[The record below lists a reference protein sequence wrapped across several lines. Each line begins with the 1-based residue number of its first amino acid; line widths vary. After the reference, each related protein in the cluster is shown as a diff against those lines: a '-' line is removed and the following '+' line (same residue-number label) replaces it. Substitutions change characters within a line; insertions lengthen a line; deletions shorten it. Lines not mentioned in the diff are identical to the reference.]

1 MDEDDPSARWVE
13 RSIRNVGVGHHT
25 PNGPLGCD
33 RPNHTVN
40 GVGTPHPYTSSTKT
54 KSIDIQ
60 PRGKRK
66 DDDWTSRYGAKEKG
80 GRAESPLTRSVQENF
95 KGFTYH
101 GGESVVGTMHAAM
114 REREDLKR
122 RENEKSQNGE
132 KEKEEE
138 EEEEGSRSSEDTEKY
153 EDPEISVGRYSQR
166 SSRSRSR
173 KSVTKE
179 KEKSPGKKKG
189 KKHVGFELNEDE
201 LDVDGMV
208 AWS

>member
-1 MDEDDPSARWVE
+1 M
-13 RSIRNVGVGHHT
+13 
-25 PNGPLGCD
+25 
-33 RPNHTVN
+33 
-40 GVGTPHPYTSSTKT
+40 
-54 KSIDIQ
+54 
-60 PRGKRK
+60 
-66 DDDWTSRYGAKEKG
+66 
-80 GRAESPLTRSVQENF
+80 TRSMQENF

-122 RENEKSQNGE
+122 RENEKSQDG
-132 KEKEEE
+132 EKEEE
-138 EEEEGSRSSEDTEKY
+138 EEGSLSSEDTEKY

-189 KKHVGFELNEDE
+189 KKHVGFELNEDG
-201 LDVDGMV
+201 LDVGMV

>member
-1 MDEDDPSARWVE
+1 M
-13 RSIRNVGVGHHT
+13 
-25 PNGPLGCD
+25 
-33 RPNHTVN
+33 
-40 GVGTPHPYTSSTKT
+40 
-54 KSIDIQ
+54 
-60 PRGKRK
+60 
-66 DDDWTSRYGAKEKG
+66 
-80 GRAESPLTRSVQENF
+80 TRSVQENF

-138 EEEEGSRSSEDTEKY
+138 EEEEGSRSSEYTEKY

>member
-1 MDEDDPSARWVE
+1 MDEDDPSAQWVE
-13 RSIRNVGVGHHT
+13 RSIRHVGVGHHM

-33 RPNHTVN
+33 RPNTVN
-40 GVGTPHPYTSSTKT
+40 GVGTPHPYTNGTKT
-54 KSIDIQ
+54 KSIDIK

-66 DDDWTSRYGAKEKG
+66 DDDDWTSKYGGKEKG

-95 KGFTYH
+95 RGFTYH
-101 GGESVVGTMHAAM
+101 GGESVVGTMHTAM
-114 REREDLKR
+114 REREALKKK
-122 RENEKSQNGE
+122 EQAKN
-132 KEKEEE
+132 EKEEDE
-138 EEEEGSRSSEDTEKY
+138 EASRSSEDTEKY
-153 EDPEISVGRYSQR
+153 VDPEISVGRYSQR